1 MDAQRGLWFNIYI
14 YKRSH
19 SMDIYF
25 YRPSLLLYPWIL
37 YKKSM
42 EFQEFLCYGTPPYS
56 VHALEGRNVEGGGRV
71 S

>member
-1 MDAQRGLWFNIYI
+1 
-14 YKRSH
+14 
-19 SMDIYF
+19 MDIYF

-56 VHALEGRNVEGGGRV
+56 VHALEGRNVEGGGAGV
-71 S
+71 IIFYIKENILGT